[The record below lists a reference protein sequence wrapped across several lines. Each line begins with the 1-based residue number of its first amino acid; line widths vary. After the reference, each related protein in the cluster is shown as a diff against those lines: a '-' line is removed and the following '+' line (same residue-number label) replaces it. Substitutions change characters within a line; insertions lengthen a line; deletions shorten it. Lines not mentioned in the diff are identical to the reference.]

1 MMTSD
6 FGKTTKDIE
15 RLVRMGLQARQ
26 QLQKDATHPWT
37 NKHREIWKERQ
48 KEDRR
53 EKMEFLQER
62 PKHYGRGRYD
72 GRETRKMHEKW
83 TMF

>member
-1 MMTSD
+1 M
-6 FGKTTKDIE
+6 
-15 RLVRMGLQARQ
+15 VQMGLKARQ
-26 QLQKDATHPWT
+26 QLQKDATHSWT
-37 NKHREIWKERQ
+37 NEHREIQKERQ

-62 PKHYGRGRYD
+62 SKYHGRGCYD
-72 GRETRKMHEKW
+72 GQKMRTMHEKG

>member
-1 MMTSD
+1 
-6 FGKTTKDIE
+6 
-15 RLVRMGLQARQ
+15 MGLQARQ

-37 NKHREIWKERQ
+37 NKHRKNRKERRE
-48 KEDRR
+48 EDRR

-62 PKHYGRGRYD
+62 PKRNGRGRYD
-72 GRETRKMHEKW
+72 GQEKRKMHEKW

>member
-1 MMTSD
+1 
-6 FGKTTKDIE
+6 
-15 RLVRMGLQARQ
+15 MGLQARQ
-26 QLQKDATHPWT
+26 QLQKDATHPWM
-37 NKHREIWKERQ
+37 NKRREIWKERR

-62 PKHYGRGRYD
+62 PKRYGCGRYD
-72 GRETRKMHEKW
+72 SRETRKMHEKR